1 MKNEGRT
8 MKNEGR
14 TMKIGV
20 IAEYL
25 NPLNLNEYEFTDEAT
40 PYLEFFKTKGVKSYV
55 IDCRKNQN
63 SNHLIALDYKSK
75 KEIIV
80 PFGEIDLFYF
90 GVFGKEIESK
100 NIAYGLSEQTEEF
113 FNLIDYLKKNFP
125 HSKFMNP
132 VETIIQNTSKEYMFH
147 LSKFGV
153 PVIPTSFVESLDQLI
168 QLNNEKEIYIVK
180 PLISERAKGIL
191 ILDGRLSVKELEEYY
206 LSYTQNNLAK
216 PDSSYQKIINSQ
228 RIIFQKFEYDFLK
241 YGEIKIA
248 IVDQEIT
255 LARRNYMPTDDNI
268 KIVDYYNGAI
278 LEKYD
283 ISIKEREII
292 EKIISVVNQEYPFY
306 YMRLD
311 LIGKDENLKVNEIE
325 LINPSF
331 NIFSIPGHDFA
342 KSVFSLEEQTKH
354 IEKVYNLILKK
365 FQE

>member
-1 MKNEGRT
+1 
-8 MKNEGR
+8 
-14 TMKIGV
+14 MKIGI

-25 NPLNLNEYEFTDEAT
+25 NPLNTKEYQFTDEAT
-40 PYLEFFKTKGVKSYV
+40 PYLEFFKSKGVNSYV
-55 IDCRKNQN
+55 IDCRRNQN

-75 KEIIV
+75 KEINV
-80 PFGEIDLFYF
+80 PFDEIDLFYF

-113 FNLIDYLKKNFP
+113 FNLIDYLRKNFP
-125 HSKFMNP
+125 NSKFMNP
-132 VETIIQNTSKEYMFH
+132 VETIIQNASKEYLIH
-147 LSKFGV
+147 LSKLGV
-153 PVIPTSFVESLDQLI
+153 PVIPTSNIETLDQLI
-168 QLNNEKEIYIVK
+168 QLNNDKEIYIAK

-191 ILDGRLSVKELEEYY
+191 ILDGKLSLKELEQYY
-206 LSYTQNNLAK
+206 LSYNHSTFEKHA
-216 PDSSYQKIINSQ
+216 STYQKIINSQ
-228 RIIFQKFEYDFLK
+228 RIIVQKFEYDFLK
-241 YGEIKIA
+241 YGEKKIA
-248 IVDQEIT
+248 IVDKEIT
-255 LARRNYMPTDDNI
+255 LSRNNSMPPSE
-268 KIVDYYNGAI
+268 KVQIVDYYNGAI

-354 IEKVYNLILKK
+354 IEKVYNSIVKK
-365 FQE
+365 CQ